1 MSIGK
6 TLLALTA
13 PVALL
18 SLGACATPFKADVS
32 RFQRLPA
39 PQGETFAIVA
49 SDPKLQGGLEFSQ
62 YASLVAQ
69 RLESVG
75 YRAASDPSSASLIV
89 KMDYDV
95 DTGRERVV
103 SEPGFG
109 GWGGGW
115 GGGWPYGGFYGP
127 RRRGFIYGFNDP
139 FLYGA
144 GWNNQVSSYTIFSS
158 ELDMQIERRD
168 GQRLFEGTAKAVSRD
183 NNLTYIVPNLVEA
196 MFTGFPGNNGE
207 TVRISLAPEKK

>member
-75 YRAASDPSSASLIV
+75 YRAASDPSQASLIV

-95 DTGRERVV
+95 DNGRERVV

-183 NNLTYIVPNLVEA
+183 NNLTYIVPNLVDA
-196 MFTGFPGNNGE
+196 MFTGFPGNSGE
-207 TVRISLAPEKK
+207 TVRISIAPEKK

>member
-13 PVALL
+13 SVAML

-62 YASLVAQ
+62 YALLVAQ

-75 YRAASDPSSASLIV
+75 YRAASDPSQASLLV
-89 KMDYDV
+89 KMDYTV
-95 DTGRERVV
+95 DNGRERVV
-103 SEPGFG
+103 SEPGF
-109 GWGGGW
+109 GGW

-139 FLYGA
+139 FLYGS

-168 GQRLFEGTAKAVSRD
+168 GQRVFEGTAKAVSRD

-207 TVRISLAPEKK
+207 TVRISIAPEKK